1 LNRGGIL
8 LREEKLKKELPK
20 VEKDLLAALI
30 AWEHANGT
38 PFLVQGEVYA
48 TSVQQRKEQTK
59 LQRDQE
65 RLERVC
71 LRWFFV
77 VLFCIYLNHDRSC

>member
-1 LNRGGIL
+1 M

-20 VEKDLLAALI
+20 VEKELLAALV
-30 AWEHANGT
+30 AWEHANGM

-59 LQRDQE
+59 MQREQE
-65 RLERVC
+65 RLERVRLSC
-71 LRWFFV
+71 IGSYFFSF
-77 VLFCIYLNHDRSC
+77 FCVHS